1 MFFFD
6 LKEMIYMKKKRIAA
20 AAGILA
26 IASALTGAYAYFTD
40 VERIEAVASAAN
52 LSLEV
57 DSSNFTD
64 EMVCDMVPGDSKE
77 LSYTVTNSGEADAMV
92 FTEITLVSSVPMSDT
107 VEWFIQDLDGSVT
120 DEDRQVDPESYGD
133 YVDDISI
140 NELKKNDIKFISLTN
155 NNRVAKFVVNN
166 GVLEANSD
174 KSSKVDLK
182 LMLGLNAGN
191 RFMDSTCEVIAVV
204 YGIQTKNVDDTVSW
218 EFIKETAYANAISEK
233 SS

>member
-1 MFFFD
+1 
-6 LKEMIYMKKKRIAA
+6 MKKKRIAA

-120 DEDRQVDPESYGD
+120 DEDRQVDPEVYGSD
-133 YVDDISI
+133 FVDDISI
-140 NELKKNDIKFISLTN
+140 DELKKNDIKFISLTN

-166 GVLEANSD
+166 GVLEANSNQ
-174 KSSKVDLK
+174 SSKVDLK

-204 YGIQTKNVDDTVSW
+204 YGIQTKNMDDTVTW
-218 EFIKETAYANAISEK
+218 EFIKDTAYANAISEK
-233 SS
+233 LS